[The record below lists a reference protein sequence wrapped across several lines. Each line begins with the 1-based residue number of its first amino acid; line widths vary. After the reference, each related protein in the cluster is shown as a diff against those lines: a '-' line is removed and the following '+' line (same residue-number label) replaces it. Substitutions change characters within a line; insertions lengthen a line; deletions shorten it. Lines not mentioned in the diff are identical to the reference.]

1 MNVSKGRQI
10 KIYLADG
17 SVTGIRHAEI
27 MGWTGQALT
36 VPRSKVKELSEWEES
51 LKPGVYFLFGVD
63 EETGNDA
70 VYIGEA
76 EQVASRIQQHLSG
89 KDFWNEVVCF
99 TNKDENLTK
108 AHVKYLESRLVAL
121 TNQANRYELLNGN
134 QPPQAVLPRGDRDV
148 MEEFIANIRIL
159 IGALG
164 YRLLEPLVKANEIIP
179 QPNETKSYTVPFEL
193 KAKKYKAKALQTDE
207 GLVVLAGAEAA
218 LEANAS
224 LSKGYAKIRN
234 ALIEKGKLLQFNGKL
249 LLQED
254 HLFTSPSQ
262 AAAILLG
269 YPCSGPDYWLDENGV
284 SLKQKEAMQ
293 FSK

>member
-1 MNVSKGRQI
+1 MVKGRQI

-51 LKPGVYFLFGVD
+51 LKPGVYFLFGVN

-134 QPPQAVLPRGDRDV
+134 QPPQAILPRGDRDV

-164 YRLLEPLVKANEIIP
+164 YRLLEPLVQTSVVPESNINEEIKTTIF
-179 QPNETKSYTVPFEL
+179 NL
-193 KAKKYKAKALQTDE
+193 KAKKYNAQALQTDE
-207 GLVVLAGAEAA
+207 GLVVLSGAEAA
-218 LEANAS
+218 IETNAS
-224 LSKGYAKIRN
+224 LSNGYSKIRSS
-234 ALIEKGKLLQFNGKL
+234 LIEKGKLLESNGKL
-249 LLQED
+249 ILQED
-254 HLFTSPSQ
+254 YLFASPSQ
-262 AAAILLG
+262 AAAVLLG
-269 YPCSGPDYWLDENGV
+269 YACSGPDYWLDDNGI
-284 SLKQKEAMQ
+284 SLKQKEAGN
-293 FSK
+293 

>member
-1 MNVSKGRQI
+1 MIKGRQI

-27 MGWTGQALT
+27 MGWTGQALA
-36 VPRSKVKELSEWEES
+36 VPRNKVKELSGWEES
-51 LKPGVYFLFGVD
+51 LKPGIYFLFGD
-63 EETGNDA
+63 SEETGNDA

-121 TNQANRYELLNGN
+121 TSQASRYELLNGN

-159 IGALG
+159 IGSLG
-164 YRLLEPLVKANEIIP
+164 YRLLEPLVKVKEIVNL
-179 QPNETKSYTVPFEL
+179 QTSETADTSIFEL
-193 KAKKYKAKALQTDE
+193 KAKKYKARAIQTDE
-207 GLVVLAGAEAA
+207 GLVVLSGAEAA
-218 LEANAS
+218 IEANTS

-234 ALIEKGKLLQFNGKL
+234 MLIEKGKLLTINGKL

-254 HLFTSPSQ
+254 YLFTSPSQ

-269 YPCSGPDYWLDENGV
+269 YPCSGPEYWIDTNGI
-284 SLKQKEAMQ
+284 SLKQQEANS
-293 FSK
+293 F

>member
-1 MNVSKGRQI
+1 MVKGRQI

-27 MGWTGQALT
+27 MGWTGQALAA
-36 VPRSKVKELSEWEES
+36 PRNRVKELSEWEES
-51 LKPGVYFLFGVD
+51 QKPGIYFLFGVN

-76 EQVASRIQQHLSG
+76 EQVFSRIQQHLSG

-108 AHVKYLESRLVAL
+108 AHVKYLESRLVSLA
-121 TNQANRYELLNGN
+121 NQANRYELLNGN

-164 YRLLEPLVKANEIIP
+164 YRVLEPLVDKVNKLESS
-179 QPNETKSYTVPFEL
+179 NGKSNTLHTLNL
-193 KAKKYKAKALQTDE
+193 KAKKYNAQAIQTDE
-207 GLVVLAGAEAA
+207 GIVVLAGSEASITV
-218 LEANAS
+218 NAS
-224 LSKGYAKIRN
+224 LSKGYTKGRSI
-234 ALIEKGKLLQFNGKL
+234 LIDKGKFKEEGGKL
-249 LLQED
+249 ILQED
-254 HLFTSPSQ
+254 VLFASPSQ
-262 AAAILLG
+262 ASAIILG
-269 YPCSGPDYWLDENGV
+269 YACNGLDYWVDHNNM
-284 SLKQKEAMQ
+284 SLKELESQI
-293 FSK
+293 

>member
-1 MNVSKGRQI
+1 MSKGRQI

-121 TNQANRYELLNGN
+121 TNQANRY
-134 QPPQAVLPRGDRDV
+134 
-148 MEEFIANIRIL
+148 
-159 IGALG
+159 
-164 YRLLEPLVKANEIIP
+164 
-179 QPNETKSYTVPFEL
+179 
-193 KAKKYKAKALQTDE
+193 
-207 GLVVLAGAEAA
+207 
-218 LEANAS
+218 
-224 LSKGYAKIRN
+224 
-234 ALIEKGKLLQFNGKL
+234 
-249 LLQED
+249 
-254 HLFTSPSQ
+254 
-262 AAAILLG
+262 
-269 YPCSGPDYWLDENGV
+269 
-284 SLKQKEAMQ
+284 
-293 FSK
+293 